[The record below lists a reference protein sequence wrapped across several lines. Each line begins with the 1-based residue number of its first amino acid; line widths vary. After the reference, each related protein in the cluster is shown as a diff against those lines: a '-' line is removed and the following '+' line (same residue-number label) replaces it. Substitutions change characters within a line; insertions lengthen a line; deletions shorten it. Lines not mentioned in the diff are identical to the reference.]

1 MMQFRAFSQR
11 HVAKLAL
18 VIVSL
23 CTAASAFAAPAAT
36 SSCPPQPTPPSR
48 ELMVKAQQQATDR
61 GFLWRISRNG
71 RDSYLYGT
79 IHAGRPEWF
88 ALGPRAEA
96 SLFRTGVLA
105 LEINVTDPA
114 VQSALQDA
122 TQGAPRALPAEL
134 MQSLRA
140 AWAAECLPVADLDR
154 GAAEF
159 HVSQL
164 AVAQAQR
171 QGLFPLYGAES
182 VLLMRSLGG
191 QRPVVGLET
200 VQTQL
205 AAILARSDDE
215 AAAMVREAL
224 AELHRPMAS
233 QGLARLARAWETRD
247 FKDLEAY
254 ADWCDC
260 LNSPNEREA
269 YARLVDGRNPGLADA
284 IERLHAD
291 VSVFAAVGALHMVG
305 PQGLPRLLQG
315 KGFKIERIH

>member
-1 MMQFRAFSQR
+1 M
-11 HVAKLAL
+11 L
-18 VIVSL
+18 
-23 CTAASAFAAPAAT
+23 
-36 SSCPPQPTPPSR
+36 
-48 ELMVKAQQQATDR
+48 KAQQLAADR

-71 RDSYLYGT
+71 RDSFLYGT
-79 IHAGRPEWF
+79 IHAGRPEWL

-105 LEINVTDPA
+105 LEIDVTDPA
-114 VQSALQDA
+114 VQSALQGA
-122 TQGAPRALPAEL
+122 TQGPPRALPAEL

-140 AWAAECLPVADLDR
+140 AWAAECLPASDLDR

-200 VQTQL
+200 AQTQL
-205 AAILARSDDE
+205 AAILARNDDE
-215 AAAMVREAL
+215 AASMVREAL
-224 AELHRPMAS
+224 AELQRPVAS
-233 QGLARLARAWETRD
+233 QGLARLARAWESRD
-247 FKDLEAY
+247 LKDIEAY
-254 ADWCDC
+254 GDWCDC
-260 LNSPNEREA
+260 LNTPTEREA

-305 PQGLPRLLQG
+305 PLGLPRLLQA
-315 KGFKIERIH
+315 KGFKVERVF